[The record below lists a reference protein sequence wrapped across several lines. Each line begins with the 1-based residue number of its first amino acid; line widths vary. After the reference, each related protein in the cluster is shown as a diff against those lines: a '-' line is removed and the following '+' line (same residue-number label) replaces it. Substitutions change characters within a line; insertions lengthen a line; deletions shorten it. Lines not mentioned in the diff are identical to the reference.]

1 MNIASLVL
9 RIRPETRAEAE
20 SSLHALPGVECHQ
33 MTNDGRLIVTV
44 EDAPGAAMSDTLIA
58 IHRVPQVL
66 AATAPVSALSIQIGT
81 FVKLVSWYDNEWGYS
96 NRVVELTKKI
106 AAKL

>member
-9 RIRPETRAEAE
+9 RIRPETRREAEAALE
-20 SSLHALPGVECHQ
+20 ALPGVECHH
-33 MTNDGRLIVTV
+33 MSDDGKLVVTV

-66 AATAPVSALSIQIGT
+66 AATLAFEHT
-81 FVKLVSWYDNEWGYS
+81 DNSFSSTPIPTHRNSPCQE
-96 NRVVELTKKI
+96 VQP
-106 AAKL
+106 

>member
-20 SSLHALPGVECHQ
+20 AALCALPGVECHH
-33 MTNDGRLIVTV
+33 MSDDGKLIVTV

-58 IHRVPQVL
+58 VHRVPQVL
-66 AATAPVSALSIQIGT
+66 AATLA
-81 FVKLVSWYDNEWGYS
+81 YEYCDNAVPITPIPTPRNLPCQE
-96 NRVVELTKKI
+96 
-106 AAKL
+106 AQP

>member
-20 SSLHALPGVECHQ
+20 ASLHALPGVECHQ

-66 AATAPVSALSIQIGT
+66 AATLAYEHTDNVLLSSSSCHPHSISANSPCQE
-81 FVKLVSWYDNEWGYS
+81 DQP
-96 NRVVELTKKI
+96 
-106 AAKL
+106 